1 MSKVVVS
8 SKNTIDLPHFLLQ
21 IKYVCR
27 SAANSG
33 SGFVWLLGASMKEVY
48 AAICEQAE
56 MTISSYSFSMIEL
69 IYM

>member
-1 MSKVVVS
+1 VSTVAVS
-8 SKNTIDLPHFLLQ
+8 SKNAIDLSHFLLQ

-27 SAANSG
+27 SAPNSR
-33 SGFVWLLGASMKEVY
+33 SGFVWLLGVSMKEIY

-56 MTISSYSFSMIEL
+56 IIISSYSFSMIEL